1 MSKKYTVIVVLTLIM
16 VCTVA
21 VGSRA
26 EMVKVARILNMLEFH
41 GGYGQPVGSY
51 DRIYGIP
58 FLDSQNNLV
67 DLDADAVYDPGYYFG
82 FSYGQ
87 LRARHFMFSLGFRWT
102 HVNTLDTFWIEPD
115 WGWTYSFE
123 TPTFNQYDLDF
134 NLNYYF
140 FSPERTIVS
149 PFAGL
154 GIHAGVTSISGD
166 TYETENETALAMG
179 LNFGVDL
186 NIWRSGGGRS
196 FFALSSVNEWVIAAA
211 AERPKYVNFGA
222 AIKYYFR
229 P

>member
-1 MSKKYTVIVVLTLIM
+1 MSKKFTLILLLTLIM
-16 VCTVA
+16 VCVA
-21 VGSRA
+21 AAGSSA

-41 GGYGQPVGSY
+41 SGYAQPIGTY
-51 DRIYGIP
+51 DRIYGIL
-58 FLDSQNNLV
+58 FLDSRQNLV
-67 DLDADAVYDPGYYFG
+67 DLDADEVYDAGYYFG

-102 HVNTLDTFWIEPD
+102 HVNTLDTFWTEAD
-115 WGWTYSFE
+115 YGWSYSPE

-154 GIHAGVTSISGD
+154 GFHAGITSISGD
-166 TYETENETALAMG
+166 LIETENETALG
-179 LNFGVDL
+179 IGINFGADL

-196 FFALSSVNEWVIAAA
+196 FFALSSVNEWVLAAA
-211 AERPKYVNFGA
+211 AERPTYLNFGA